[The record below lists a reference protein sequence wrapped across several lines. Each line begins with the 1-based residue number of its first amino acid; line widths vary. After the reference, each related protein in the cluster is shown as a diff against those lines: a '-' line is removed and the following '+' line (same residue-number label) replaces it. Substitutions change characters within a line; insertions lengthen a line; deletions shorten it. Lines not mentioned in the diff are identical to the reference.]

1 MGGMGPACGPPE
13 PVNPPRCSRHGRRR
27 EPCVMARRGFSE
39 AVRGAAGGRAD
50 RWRQTARRGNPAAV
64 QTSCPARDCPL
75 PCREAAEPTDRSVA
89 RRTAPTA
96 PGPGIDIRHEPRA
109 ARRPQDANRCTRMR
123 GSSSWARTIVY
134 EPLTLISEAAFTGT
148 TASKLRS
155 QSGYMGQDHR
165 SSDGMRISIP
175 PAGRGA
181 GTGPAGRSTT
191 ADGIVTAGT
200 VLGGRRRVS
209 TGSSQLGRA
218 ICNGVTRWRERR
230 RGALRRAE
238 DVRSGAFAAAIG
250 GVRGRLRDGLVPHR
264 SKRERPGRGCSAS
277 ARAGRN
283 PVLLGSRVQSHMK
296 IFARSI

>member
-50 RWRQTARRGNPAAV
+50 RWRQTACRGNPAAV
-64 QTSCPARDCPL
+64 QTSWPARGCPL
-75 PCREAAEPTDRSVA
+75 PCREAVEPTD
-89 RRTAPTA
+89 
-96 PGPGIDIRHEPRA
+96 
-109 ARRPQDANRCTRMR
+109 RCTRMR
-123 GSSSWARTIVY
+123 GSSSWAQTIVY
-134 EPLTLISEAAFTGT
+134 EPLTLISEAASTGT

-181 GTGPAGRSTT
+181 GTGPVGRSTT

-250 GVRGRLRDGLVPHR
+250 GVRGRLQDGLVPHR
-264 SKRERPGRGCSAS
+264 SARERPGRGRSAS

-283 PVLLGSRVQSHMK
+283 PVLMGSRVQSHMK